1 MMLTVPLTAQAS
13 ASATGE
19 TETSMSEASV
29 ENMVIG
35 QVSTPM
41 PPTPP
46 TIKRTIPEEA
56 LS

>member
-1 MMLTVPLTAQAS
+1 MLTVPLTAQAS

>member
-1 MMLTVPLTAQAS
+1 MLTEPPTAQAS
-13 ASATGE
+13 ASAAGE
-19 TETSMSEASV
+19 METSMSEASV

-35 QVSTPM
+35 QVSAPM

-46 TIKRTIPEEA
+46 TIERTIPEEA